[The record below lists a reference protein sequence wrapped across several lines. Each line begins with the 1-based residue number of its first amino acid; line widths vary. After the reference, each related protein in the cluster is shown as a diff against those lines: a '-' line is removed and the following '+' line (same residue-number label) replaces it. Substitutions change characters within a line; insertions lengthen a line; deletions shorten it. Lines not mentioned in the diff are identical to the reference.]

1 MILAQGP
8 RSGDPLTIRRD
19 ARGRNARGDG
29 GTDAPA
35 EAMDGGTDA
44 PAEAIRRTFHAHKG
58 GILGHWGDTRQ
69 HYKMRMPNTPRPSH
83 APRLESSHLEL
94 VPILTM
100 RMPTRLSPHTRLV

>member
-19 ARGRNARGDG
+19 ARGRNARGDGRTDAPAVAMDG

-58 GILGHWGDTRQ
+58 GLLGHWGDTRQ
-69 HYKMRMPNTPRPSH
+69 HYKMRMPNTPKPSH
-83 APRLESSHLEL
+83 APRLEH
-94 VPILTM
+94 
-100 RMPTRLSPHTRLV
+100 HT

>member
-44 PAEAIRRTFHAHKG
+44 PAEAIRRTFPRTGALGGTGATHNTHK
-58 GILGHWGDTRQ
+58 DSKTNA
-69 HYKMRMPNTPRPSH
+69 YDANAYNAPS
-83 APRLESSHLEL
+83 
-94 VPILTM
+94 LTM
-100 RMPTRLSPHTRLV
+100 HMPTTHLAYDAPSLAHT